1 MTVGLLELR
10 PVGVISVLSVV
21 FKPRPMPTGLEGD
34 LFNVRTCWAF
44 SRELVTVLGSVEL
57 VRQVRLAGE

>member
-21 FKPRPMPTGLEGD
+21 FKSRPVSACLEGD
-34 LFNVRTCWAF
+34 LFNSRTCWAF
-44 SRELVTVLGSVEL
+44 SRELVTMLGSVEL
-57 VRQVRLAGE
+57 RSW